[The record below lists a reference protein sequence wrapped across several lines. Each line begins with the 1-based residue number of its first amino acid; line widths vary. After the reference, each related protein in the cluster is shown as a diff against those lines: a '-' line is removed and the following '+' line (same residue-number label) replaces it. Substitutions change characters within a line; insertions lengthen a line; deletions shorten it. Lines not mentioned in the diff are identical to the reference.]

1 MLSLKAIQEMNSDY
15 LVRFAMLYHDVGKVA
30 QYAAY
35 DNAKTKEEKQII
47 FS

>member
-1 MLSLKAIQEMNSDY
+1 
-15 LVRFAMLYHDVGKVA
+15 MLYHDVGKVK

-35 DNAKTKEEKQII
+35 DNAKTKEERQTI